1 MAASIEQDRIACAET
16 LAALTASVVVLK
28 GAGTVIAF
36 PPEQSTQEV
45 WINTSG
51 NAGMAKAGSGDVLSG
66 LLGSLLAQRLP
77 LREVVC
83 GAVYLHGLA
92 ADLQAELLTERALTP
107 EDIIS
112 GLPGAFRQVGWD
124 K

>member
-1 MAASIEQDRIACAET
+1 MAAMVEHDRIASAEA
-16 LAALTASVVVLK
+16 LAELTASVVVLK

-36 PPEQSTQEV
+36 PPEQGKQGV

-77 LREVVC
+77 LREAVC
-83 GAVYLHGLA
+83 AAVYLHGLA
-92 ADLQAELLTERALTP
+92 ADLQADLQTERALTP
-107 EDIIS
+107 EDIIL
-112 GLPGAFRQVGWD
+112 GLPSAFRQVGWD

>member
-1 MAASIEQDRIACAET
+1 MATMVEHDRIACAEA
-16 LAALTASVVVLK
+16 LAGLTASVVVLK

-36 PPEQSTQEV
+36 PPKQDRHEV

-77 LREVVC
+77 LRVAVC
-83 GAVYLHGLA
+83 AAVYLHGLA
-92 ADLQAELLTERALTP
+92 ADLQAELLTERALAP
-107 EDIIS
+107 EDIIM
-112 GLPGAFRQVGWD
+112 GLPSAFRQVGWD

>member
-1 MAASIEQDRIACAET
+1 MDQHLWECGHGKSRLWGRAERT
-16 LAALTASVVVLK
+16 SWLAFSAALA
-28 GAGTVIAF
+28 
-36 PPEQSTQEV
+36 
-45 WINTSG
+45 
-51 NAGMAKAGSGDVLSG
+51 
-66 LLGSLLAQRLP
+66 
-77 LREVVC
+77 LREAVC